1 MLLSCRIGP
10 ACQTPGAQG
19 PVMQNHLVV
28 AVVGLLFCT
37 AGANAADNTVHD
49 ANNWVSLTFPEEWT
63 SKPPSGEAMLLDIE
77 SAENEGLSCMVSGSL
92 YDPAAKGSP
101 SDPRKFIE
109 DWSMG
114 TWERMMGKS
123 FKTANFSNDRL
134 AKFPDS
140 YPVRLADLDFTVS
153 DGNNVLYGHSRIAFS
168 VRGAR
173 YGYVNCVLIAESAEE
188 VAQRWAPSADKV
200 ERVVNSFILDPP

>member
-1 MLLSCRIGP
+1 MQSC
-10 ACQTPGAQG
+10 
-19 PVMQNHLVV
+19 LVV
-28 AVVGLLFCT
+28 TVVGLLFCT
-37 AGANAADNTVHD
+37 AAANAADNTVHD
-49 ANNWVSLTFPEEWT
+49 RNNWVSLTVPKEWT

-77 SAENEGLSCMVSGSL
+77 STENEGLSCMVSGSL

-109 DWSMG
+109 DWSMD
-114 TWERMMGKS
+114 TWERIMGKS
-123 FKTANFSNDRL
+123 FNTADFSNDRL
-134 AKFPDS
+134 AKFPDG

-153 DGNNVLYGHSRIAFS
+153 DGNDILHGHSRIAFS

-173 YGYVNCVLIAESAEE
+173 YGYVNCVLMAGSAEE

-200 ERVVNSFILDPP
+200 ERVVNSFVLDAD

>member
-1 MLLSCRIGP
+1 MQSC
-10 ACQTPGAQG
+10 
-19 PVMQNHLVV
+19 LV
-28 AVVGLLFCT
+28 ATVVGLLFCA

-49 ANNWVSLTFPEEWT
+49 QNNWVSLTVPKEWT
-63 SKPPSGEAMLLDIE
+63 SEPPFGYAMLLAVK
-77 SAENEGLSCMVSGSL
+77 SADDEGLSCMVSGSP

-114 TWERMMGKS
+114 TWTRMMGKS
-123 FKTANFSNDRL
+123 FNTADFSNDML
-134 AKFPDS
+134 GKFPDG

-153 DGNNVLYGHSRIAFS
+153 DQNDILHGHSRIAFS

-173 YGYVNCVLIAESAEE
+173 YGYVNCSLMAASAEE
-188 VAQRWAPSADKV
+188 VAQRWAPLADKV
-200 ERVVNSFILDPP
+200 ERVVNSFVLEPP

>member
-1 MLLSCRIGP
+1 MMQSC
-10 ACQTPGAQG
+10 
-19 PVMQNHLVV
+19 LVV
-28 AVVGLLFCT
+28 TVVGLLFCT
-37 AGANAADNTVHD
+37 AVANAADNTVHD
-49 ANNWVSLTFPEEWT
+49 PNNWVSLTVPKEWA

-77 SAENEGLSCMVSGSL
+77 STENEGLSCMVSGSL

-109 DWSMG
+109 DWSMD

-123 FKTANFSNDRL
+123 FNTADFSNDRL
-134 AKFPDS
+134 AKFPDG

-153 DGNNVLYGHSRIAFS
+153 DGNDVLHGHSRIAFS

-173 YGYVNCVLIAESAEE
+173 YGYVNCVLMAGSAEE

-200 ERVVNSFILDPP
+200 ERVVNSFVLDAD

>member
-1 MLLSCRIGP
+1 MQSC
-10 ACQTPGAQG
+10 
-19 PVMQNHLVV
+19 LVV
-28 AVVGLLFCT
+28 TVVGLLFCT

-49 ANNWVSLTFPEEWT
+49 RNNWVSLTVPKEWT

-77 SAENEGLSCMVSGSL
+77 STENEGLSCMVSGSL

-109 DWSMG
+109 DWSMD
-114 TWERMMGKS
+114 TWKRMMGKS
-123 FKTANFSNDRL
+123 FNTADFSNDRL
-134 AKFPDS
+134 AKFPDG
-140 YPVRLADLDFTVS
+140 YPVRLADLDFTVN
-153 DGNNVLYGHSRIAFS
+153 DENNILHGHSRIAFS

-173 YGYVNCVLIAESAEE
+173 YGYVNCVLMAGSAEE

-200 ERVVNSFILDPP
+200 ERVVNSFVLDAD

>member
-1 MLLSCRIGP
+1 MQSC
-10 ACQTPGAQG
+10 
-19 PVMQNHLVV
+19 LVV
-28 AVVGLLFCT
+28 TVVGLLFCT

-49 ANNWVSLTFPEEWT
+49 RNNWVSLTVPKEWT

-77 SAENEGLSCMVSGSL
+77 STENEGLSCMVSGSL

-109 DWSMG
+109 DWSMD
-114 TWERMMGKS
+114 TWKRMMGKS
-123 FKTANFSNDRL
+123 FNTADFSNDRL
-134 AKFPDS
+134 AKFPDG

-153 DGNNVLYGHSRIAFS
+153 DGNDVLHGHSRIAFS

-173 YGYVNCVLIAESAEE
+173 YGYVNCVLMAGSAEE

-200 ERVVNSFILDPP
+200 ERVVNSFVLDAD

>member
-1 MLLSCRIGP
+1 MQSC
-10 ACQTPGAQG
+10 
-19 PVMQNHLVV
+19 LVV
-28 AVVGLLFCT
+28 TVVGLLFCT
-37 AGANAADNTVHD
+37 AAANAADNTVHD
-49 ANNWVSLTFPEEWT
+49 PNNWVSLTVPKEWT

-77 SAENEGLSCMVSGSL
+77 STENEGLSCMVSGSL

-109 DWSMG
+109 DWSMD
-114 TWERMMGKS
+114 TWKRMMGKS
-123 FKTANFSNDRL
+123 FNTADFSNDRL
-134 AKFPDS
+134 AKFPDG

-153 DGNNVLYGHSRIAFS
+153 DGNDVLHGHSRIAFS

-173 YGYVNCVLIAESAEE
+173 YGYVNCVLMAGSAEE

-200 ERVVNSFILDPP
+200 ERVVNSFVLDAD

>member
-1 MLLSCRIGP
+1 MIQSC
-10 ACQTPGAQG
+10 
-19 PVMQNHLVV
+19 LVV
-28 AVVGLLFCT
+28 TLVGLLFCT

-49 ANNWVSLTFPEEWT
+49 PNNWVSLTFPQEWT
-63 SKPPSGEAMLLDIE
+63 SQPPSGEAMLLDIE

-101 SDPRKFIE
+101 ADPRKFIE
-109 DWSMG
+109 DWSMD

-123 FKTANFSNDRL
+123 FNTADFSNDRL
-134 AKFPDS
+134 AKFPDG

-153 DGNNVLYGHSRIAFS
+153 DENNILHGHSRIAFS

-173 YGYVNCVLIAESAEE
+173 YGYVNCVLMAGSAEE

-200 ERVVNSFILDPP
+200 ERVVNSFVLDAD

>member
-1 MLLSCRIGP
+1 MQSC
-10 ACQTPGAQG
+10 
-19 PVMQNHLVV
+19 LVV
-28 AVVGLLFCT
+28 TVVGLLFCT

-49 ANNWVSLTFPEEWT
+49 RNNWVSLTVPKEWT

-77 SAENEGLSCMVSGSL
+77 STENEGLSCMVSGSL
-92 YDPAAKGSP
+92 YDPAAKGSS

-109 DWSMG
+109 DWSMD
-114 TWERMMGKS
+114 TWKRMMGKS
-123 FKTANFSNDRL
+123 FNTADFSNDRL
-134 AKFPDS
+134 ARFPDG

-153 DGNNVLYGHSRIAFS
+153 DGNDVLHGHSRIAFS

-173 YGYVNCVLIAESAEE
+173 YGYVNCVLMAGSAEE

-200 ERVVNSFILDPP
+200 ERVVNSFVLDAD